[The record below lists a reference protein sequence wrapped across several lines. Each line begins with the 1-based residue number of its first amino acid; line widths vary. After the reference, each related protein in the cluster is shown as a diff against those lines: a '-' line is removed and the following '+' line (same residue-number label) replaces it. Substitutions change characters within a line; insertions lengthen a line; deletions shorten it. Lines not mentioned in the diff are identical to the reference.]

1 MSKFRGAICIA
12 VSNME
17 AAVSW
22 YKDKFGLR
30 ESGQPVNDGEPG
42 DIELLSANEEIIVAL
57 VGPGTGPVE
66 TPMFNTGNA
75 AQARE
80 WLLSRGVSVGPV
92 QVDGQGTR
100 YIEMCN
106 LENNMI
112 EICEEP

>member
-1 MSKFRGAICIA
+1 MSKFSGAICIA

-42 DIELLSANEEIIVAL
+42 DIELVSANEEIIVDL
-57 VGPGTGPVE
+57 VGSGGEPVE

-100 YIEMCN
+100 YIEMRD
-106 LENNMI
+106 LDNNMI